1 MSAQSAATAKTLTVD
16 STQLYL
22 SAISSPNSTLSF
34 PPIPPSFPPSKLIPN
49 TRFLIDSF
57 TLLPT
62 PFSASYF
69 LSHFHS
75 DRYSALS
82 PSWFKGIIFC
92 SHLTSLLLIRTL
104 KVPPRFI
111 FPLPLN
117 DPVVVDGCEVI
128 LIDANHCPGAVQF
141 LFKVPTKNGIFE
153 RYVHTGDFGYCHSM
167 KLNSYL
173 IGFVGCDAIFLDATY
188 CDPNFVFPSQEE
200 SVDYVVSVVDRI
212 GKESGKKR
220 VLFLIATYVV
230 GKDKFLVEVARRCK
244 SKICVDGRHMEIL
257 RVLGYGDDVVF
268 TEDDSESDIHVVDW
282 SVLGETLPFFRPNFV
297 IMEEIMVE
305 KRYEMVVGFVLTGCT
320 YELKRNKFV
329 VQSKDTFEI
338 HLVPYN
344 EHSSYDEL
352 REYVKFLNPKR
363 VIRTVGMDIEKL
375 ESEHADK
382 LRKHF
387 AELIDEMDNKDLLTG
402 CLRGNHG
409 SVSKVEMD
417 ANEERDMERNQ
428 NRFKIRTVES
438 NDIDIS
444 LNGISYVHKPDLQ
457 DSTIPSE
464 EERERII
471 EEIGYSLPKWVTRDQ
486 KLDLISSS
494 RWNIVDA
501 VSNFYEHEI
510 EFYKQVSVFRA
521 SESASHFS
529 SSNSSISLSKSGPFH
544 GSTDES
550 TSTNLSQTDRP
561 SGLKLTWSDV
571 SPGKRKK
578 NTEKKSGKK
587 VKSSTKLESSR
598 SKQPT
603 ITSFFGKLLVD
614 DSKGGFSPSWR
625 VKMARP
631 KLLLCFAIGLGSCLL
646 AMSPEDVPY
655 KVAPDHENI
664 VVSPLHL
671 PLSSFLDKVI
681 NV

>member
-22 SAISSPNSTLSF
+22 TALNSPNSTLCF

-49 TRFLIDSF
+49 TRFLVDSF
-57 TLLPT
+57 THLST

-69 LSHFHS
+69 LSHFH
-75 DRYSALS
+75 SALS

-92 SHLTSLLLIRTL
+92 SHLTSLLLIQTL
-104 KVPPRFI
+104 KIPPRFI

-117 DPVVVDGCEVI
+117 DPVVVDGSEVI
-128 LIDANHCPGAVQF
+128 LIDANHCPGSVQF

-153 RYVHTGDFGYCHSM
+153 RYVHTGDFRFCDSM

-173 IGFVGCDAIFLDATY
+173 NGFVGCDAIFLDAAY
-188 CDPNFVFPSQEE
+188 CDPNFLFPSQEE

-212 GKESGKKR
+212 GKEFGKKR
-220 VLFLIATYVV
+220 VLFLIATYLV
-230 GKDKFLVEVARRCK
+230 GKEKLLVEVARRCK
-244 SKICVDGRHMEIL
+244 TKICVDGRQMEIL
-257 RVLGYGDDVVF
+257 RILGYSDHVVF
-268 TEDDSESDIHVVDW
+268 TEDESESDVHVIGW
-282 SVLGETLPFFRPNFV
+282 SVLGETLPHFRPNFV
-297 IMEEIMVE
+297 LMEEIMVE
-305 KRYEMVVGFVLTGCT
+305 KGYEMVVGFVLTGWT
-320 YELKRNKFV
+320 YEVKQNKFV
-329 VQSKDTFEI
+329 VQSKDTFEM
-338 HLVPYN
+338 HLVPYSL
-344 EHSSYDEL
+344 HSNYDEL

-363 VIRTVGMDIEKL
+363 VIPTVGMDIEKL

-387 AELIDEMDNKDLLTG
+387 AELIDEMGNNKDLLTG
-402 CLRGNHG
+402 CHRGSHG
-409 SVSKVEMD
+409 SVLKVEMD

-438 NDIDIS
+438 NDRDFS
-444 LNGISYVHKPDLQ
+444 SNDLSYVNKPDSQ
-457 DSTIPSE
+457 DSTIPNE
-464 EERERII
+464 EERERIV

-510 EFYKQVSVFRA
+510 EFYKQVSVFRT

-529 SSNSSISLSKSGPFH
+529 SSNSSISLSVSGIR
-544 GSTDES
+544 GSTNES
-550 TSTNLSQTDRP
+550 TSTNLSQTGRP
-561 SGLKLTWSDV
+561 SSLKLTWSDV

-578 NTEKKSGKK
+578 NTEKKSDKK
-587 VKSSTKLESSR
+587 VKSNSKLESSR

-614 DSKGGFSPSWR
+614 DSKGG
-625 VKMARP
+625 KA
-631 KLLLCFAIGLGSCLL
+631 
-646 AMSPEDVPY
+646 
-655 KVAPDHENI
+655 
-664 VVSPLHL
+664 
-671 PLSSFLDKVI
+671 DKK
-681 NV
+681 